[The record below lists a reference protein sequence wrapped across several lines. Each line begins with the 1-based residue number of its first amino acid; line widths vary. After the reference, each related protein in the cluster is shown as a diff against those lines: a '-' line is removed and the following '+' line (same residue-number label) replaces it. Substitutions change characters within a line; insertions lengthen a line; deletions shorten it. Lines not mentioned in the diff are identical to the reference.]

1 MLQANM
7 AAGYAAQSTQPTSIT
22 SQQAEKLTTFLADY
36 DSSKLTESDA
46 KKIVTQIK
54 EIGIRPGSGLESLLS
69 DNGIDAKDLAN
80 QAGIKGGDRPPPP
93 PPPEGGQGGSQ
104 SKGSV
109 DTGIVALIADAVEAF
124 AETDDAETVWS
135 LLQPALEEAGYD
147 TSQQMIDVY
156 L

>member
-7 AAGYAAQSTQPTSIT
+7 AAGYAAQATQPTSIT
-22 SQQAEKLTTFLADY
+22 SQQAEKLTTFLADF
-36 DSSKLTESDA
+36 DSSKLTESDT

-93 PPPEGGQGGSQ
+93 PPEGGQAGSQ

-109 DTGIVALIADAVEAF
+109 DAGIVALIADAVEAF
-124 AETDDAETVWS
+124 AVADDAETVWS
-135 LLQPALEEAGYD
+135 LLQPTLEEAGYD

>member
-69 DNGIDAKDLAN
+69 DNGIDAKYLVD
-80 QAGIKGGDRPPPP
+80 QAGIKGGERPPP

-124 AETDDAETVWS
+124 ADTDDAETVWS

>member
-22 SQQAEKLTTFLADY
+22 SQQAEKLTTFFANY

-69 DNGIDAKDLAN
+69 DNGIDAKDLTN
-80 QAGIKGGDRPPPP
+80 QAGIKGGDRPPH
-93 PPPEGGQGGSQ
+93 PPPEVGHGGSQ

-109 DTGIVALIADAVEAF
+109 DAGIVVLIADAVEAF